1 MEEFDIYNDIRCRT
15 GGDIYVGVVGPVR
28 AGKST
33 FITNFM
39 EKLVVPK
46 VQNKHVLE
54 RMKDELPQSANGK
67 TVMTTQPKFVPNEAV
82 SVSVAENV
90 DVKVRLVD
98 CVGYMVEGATGHMDG
113 DKPRMV
119 KTPWSDE
126 EISFLDAAD
135 IGTRK
140 VISDHATIGVVM
152 TTDGSIATDLPRSAY
167 VAAEERAIGE
177 LKALGKPFIIVLN
190 STVPQSKETGKLAAA
205 LEEKYGA
212 GVMCLDVLN
221 LTEKDVT
228 ALFEKVLMEFP
239 LMDIEVKISKW
250 LQALPLE
257 NGIIR
262 DLVDGILA
270 SGENMRRMADY
281 KTPEGL
287 FAESDAFFPPQVEKV
302 ELDKGKVTYT
312 VSARPELFYKALG
325 EQCGMEIADDFA
337 LMSHMK
343 SLVHAKRE
351 YDKLS
356 EALEQVKE
364 TGYGVVTPSMDEM
377 TLEEPQMVKQ
387 GSRFGVRLR
396 ASAPSLHI
404 MRVDIQTEVNP
415 VVGTEQQ
422 SEELVKYLMSEFET
436 DPKGIWETNMFGKSL
451 HMLVNEGLNN
461 KLSSMPEETQKK
473 MRKTLSRI
481 VNEGKGGVICILL

>member
-1 MEEFDIYNDIRCRT
+1 MEEFDIYNDIRSRT

-46 VQNKHVLE
+46 VSNKHVLE

-67 TVMTTQPKFVPNEAV
+67 TIMTTQPKFVPNEAV
-82 SVSVAENV
+82 AVSIAENV
-90 DVKVRLVD
+90 DIKVRLVD
-98 CVGYMVEGATGHMDG
+98 CVGYMVEGATGHLDG
-113 DKPRMV
+113 EKPRMV

-126 EISFLDAAD
+126 EISFIDAAD

-140 VISDHATIGVVM
+140 VIEDHSTIGIVM

-167 VAAEERAIGE
+167 VAAEERAVNE
-177 LKALGKPFIIVLN
+177 LKALGKPFVVVLN
-190 STVPQSKETGKLAAA
+190 STVPHSKETGKLAAA

-212 GVMCLDVLN
+212 GVICLDVLN
-221 LTEKDVT
+221 LGEKDIT

-239 LMDIEVKISKW
+239 LMDIEIKISKW
-250 LQALPLE
+250 LQALPFE
-257 NGIIR
+257 DNIIR
-262 DLVDGILA
+262 NLVD
-270 SGENMRRMADY
+270 SFMSTGEGMRRMADY
-281 KTPEGL
+281 KTPEAL
-287 FAESDAFFPPQVEKV
+287 FADSDAFLQPQVENV
-302 ELDKGKVTYT
+302 ELDKGKVTYS
-312 VSARPELFYKALG
+312 VNARPELFYKALG

-351 YDKLS
+351 YDKLA

-364 TGYGVVTPSMDEM
+364 TGYGVVTPSPEDM

-387 GSRFGVRLR
+387 GSRFGVQLAHHARGYPDRGQSGGGYRTAKRR
-396 ASAPSLHI
+396 AVKVFDE
-404 MRVDIQTEVNP
+404 RVRERPQRHMGNQHVRQ
-415 VVGTEQQ
+415 VVAY
-422 SEELVKYLMSEFET
+422 V
-436 DPKGIWETNMFGKSL
+436 GKR
-451 HMLVNEGLNN
+451 GAD
-461 KLSSMPEETQKK
+461 Q
-473 MRKTLSRI
+473 
-481 VNEGKGGVICILL
+481 